1 MNIVNFGSKYK
12 ILWKLGFLVLAMF
25 FLITLLSLITIY
37 NITLLDKNA
46 NILNSYNDT
55 LKLVES
61 LQIKSNDLL
70 NNEKAKEIMF
80 DQKLVEKYK
89 DFDKYIEKFM
99 MQAKKAVFNRE
110 LKKTLSRLN
119 NSRENFN
126 SLLNTTYQ
134 AYDDEFD
141 VWDTAEIPMTKLI
154 NKRESLHK
162 DIEDL
167 LIKNNALINSITVN
181 SARESRIIVSYM
193 IAIVVVIFICLMWF
207 SYYLTRRVTFPIN
220 RLIVAAREI
229 GGGNLDYKI
238 DLKGYDEIGELGHTI
253 NQMTD
258 SLKESNERLKSMLQL
273 AVTVAHEVRNPIAGI
288 GNAVQV
294 ISSKFPAD
302 DPHREIIT
310 EMINQINRVD
320 EIIANLL
327 NYARPV
333 PLKLEKLRIRETLLN
348 VLQFIKTSG
357 ASNGIIE
364 KIDISESCNPLLNID
379 VKQFTQVFMNIVIN
393 AYQAL
398 AAVENPELE
407 IKTSVLKGRFIID
420 ISDNGPGV
428 PPEITDKIFEPFFT
442 TRHKGSGLGLAVSQ
456 KIIRSMG
463 GDITFISAAYKE
475 TKFSVSLPVCDVQA
489 DDNNKKQG

>member
-1 MNIVNFGSKYK
+1 M
-12 ILWKLGFLVLAMF
+12 WKLGLLVLAMF

-46 NILNSYNDT
+46 NVLNSYNDT

-89 DFDKYIEKFM
+89 DFDNYIEVFM
-99 MQAKKAVFNRE
+99 AQAKKAVSNRE

-119 NSRENFN
+119 SSRENFN
-126 SLLNTTYQ
+126 SLLNATYQ

-154 NKRESLHK
+154 NKREGLHR
-162 DIEDL
+162 DIEEL
-167 LIKNNALINSITVN
+167 LIKNNAMINSITVN
-181 SARESRIIVSYM
+181 SAKESRIIVGYM
-193 IAIVVVIFICLMWF
+193 IAIVFVIFVCLMWF

-220 RLIVAAREI
+220 SLIVAAREI

-238 DLKGYDEIGELGHTI
+238 DLKGYDEIGELGHTL

-258 SLKESNERLKSMLQL
+258 SLKQSNERLKSMLQL

-294 ISSKFPAD
+294 ISSKFPKD
-302 DPHREIIT
+302 DPYREIIT
-310 EMINQINRVD
+310 EMTAQINRVD
-320 EIIANLL
+320 EIISNLL

-333 PLKLEKLRIRETLLN
+333 PLKSAKCRVRETLLN
-348 VLQFIKTSG
+348 VLQFIGPSG
-357 ASNGIIE
+357 EAGDITEN
-364 KIDISESCNPLLNID
+364 IDIAPQIDPLLNID
-379 VKQFTQVFMNIVIN
+379 IKQFTQVFMNVVIN
-393 AYQAL
+393 ARQAL
-398 AAVENPELE
+398 SGVPDAKLQ
-407 IKTSVLKGRFIID
+407 IITSVSEQRFYID
-420 ISDNGPGV
+420 VIDNGPGV
-428 PPEITDKIFEPFFT
+428 PAEITDKIFEPFFT
-442 TRHKGSGLGLAVSQ
+442 TRHKGTGLGLAVSQ
-456 KIIRSMG
+456 KIIRSMA
-463 GDITFISAAYKE
+463 GDIKVSSEAFKE
-475 TKFSVSLPVCDVQA
+475 TKFSIVLPVCE
-489 DDNNKKQG
+489 DDGPENKVKQ